1 MDQRPRPIAELPC
14 AAEMSRLLARAVQST
29 HEMICVTDLND
40 RFTFVNESFLEKYGY
55 AEDDVIGRHV
65 SLVLSPANPAELLTH
80 VLQSTRSG
88 GWAGE
93 LLNRRKDGSD
103 FPIALS
109 TSHVKG
115 ELGHVI
121 GLLGVARDITERR
134 ETEAALRDV
143 RERLRQAQKMEAVG
157 RLAGGVAH
165 DFNNL
170 LTVMMG
176 YAEIALA
183 QIDPSDPVYGDIEQ
197 VRQAADRAA
206 ALARQ
211 LLAFSRRQILTPQA
225 LDLNDV
231 AGHLGSM
238 LQRLIGEDI
247 HLTITSA
254 PSPARTMADV
264 GQLEQVI
271 MNLAI
276 NARDAMPTGGSLDIE
291 VSTAD
296 LDADGAIRFGVPAGS
311 YVMLTVADTG
321 HGMDAA
327 TSSRIFEPFFTTK
340 PNGQGTGLGLA
351 TTFGILR
358 QSGGGIHVESS
369 PGKGSCFTVCL
380 PSVDS
385 VPAAAS
391 PDNVRNTGPRGSES
405 VLLVEDDD
413 VVRDLVGTVLRNR
426 GYDVLEAATGE
437 DAIRQVTGRASRTHL
452 MLSDTVM
459 PGMGGQELAERM
471 AILQPEMRVI
481 LMSGYTD
488 DMVLPCET
496 YDRHAFLQT
505 PFTSEALA
513 RKVREVLDS
522 D

>member
-1 MDQRPRPIAELPC
+1 MDELARPIADVLRTS
-14 AAEMSRLLARAVQST
+14 EMNRLLVRAVQST
-29 HEMICVTDLND
+29 HEMICVTDLSD
-40 RFTFVNESFLEKYGY
+40 RFTFVNGSFLEHYGY
-55 AEDDVIGRHV
+55 SEDEVIGRHV
-65 SLVLSPANPAELLTH
+65 SLVLSPVNPAELMTH

-88 GWAGE
+88 GWTGE
-93 LLNRRKDGSD
+93 LLNRRKDGTD
-103 FPIALS
+103 FPISLS
-109 TSHVKG
+109 TSQISG
-115 ELGHVI
+115 ERGQVI

-134 ETEAALRDV
+134 ATEEALRDV
-143 RERLRQAQKMEAVG
+143 EERLRQAQKMEAVG

-176 YAEIALA
+176 YAEMALA
-183 QIDPSDPVYGDIEQ
+183 QIDLSDPAHGDIEQ
-197 VRQAADRAA
+197 VCEAADRAA
-206 ALARQ
+206 VLARQ
-211 LLAFSRRQILTPQA
+211 LLAFSRRQNLTPQT

-271 MNLAI
+271 INLAI

-291 VSTAD
+291 VSTTD
-296 LDADGAIRFGVPAGS
+296 LDTEGAIRFGVPAGS
-311 YVMLTVADTG
+311 YVMLSVADTG

-327 TSSRIFEPFFTTK
+327 TLSRIFEPFFTTK
-340 PNGQGTGLGLA
+340 PSGHGTGLGLA
-351 TTFGILR
+351 TANGILR

-369 PGKGSCFTVCL
+369 PGKGSRFTVCL
-380 PSVDS
+380 PSVEGAPVADS
-385 VPAAAS
+385 ADKTRTPGA
-391 PDNVRNTGPRGSES
+391 GGSES
-405 VLLVEDDD
+405 ILLVEDDD

-426 GYDVLEAATGE
+426 GYGVLEAATGE
-437 DAIRQVTGRASRTHL
+437 DAIRLVTGQASPTHL

-471 AILQPEMRVI
+471 AILQPGMKVI

-488 DMVLPCET
+488 DLVLPRQI
-496 YDRHAFLQT
+496 DDQMAFLQK
-505 PFTSEALA
+505 PFTSDALA